1 MTCHSAREVLEL
13 YVAGA
18 LAADESRRFEAHV
31 AGCRACSAELGT
43 YSSVVEGLGRAVP
56 GAIPSALV
64 RSQVLRQ
71 VARPILPASE
81 PRSVSRPTPTFAPWL
96 AAAALALLAV
106 WLGYDGLRLRR
117 QVTSLEAELGT
128 ARAQLASSE
137 SLVARLQT
145 TADDNAHAMTVLTAP
160 DLARVDLEG
169 QPAAPDARARAF
181 WSRSRGLVFSASRL
195 PSLAAG
201 RTYQV
206 WVVTASAPV
215 SVGLLSPDE
224 AGRAQ
229 GIFVTPAD
237 IAPPV
242 AMAVTEEPAGGVPAP
257 TGAKYLVGLVGGK
270 T

>member
-1 MTCHSAREVLEL
+1 MTCESAREVVEL

-18 LAADESRRFEAHV
+18 LPDDEARRFEQHV
-31 AGCRACSAELGT
+31 AGCRDCSIELRT
-43 YSSVVEGLGRAVP
+43 YSTVVEGLGGAVP
-56 GAIPSALV
+56 GAIPSSLA
-64 RSQVLRQ
+64 RHQILRQ
-71 VARPILPASE
+71 VARQLPQVPGPQLAAKATTDL
-81 PRSVSRPTPTFAPWL
+81 RPWL
-96 AAAALALLAV
+96 AAAALALLSL
-106 WLGYDGLRLRR
+106 WLGYDGLQLRR
-117 QVTSLEAELGT
+117 QVTSLEAELGN

-137 SLVARLQT
+137 TLVARLQT

-169 QPAAPDARARAF
+169 QPVAPDARARAF

-201 RTYQV
+201 RAYQV

-215 SVGLLSPDE
+215 SVGLLTPDA

-229 GIFVTPAD
+229 GVFVTPAD

-242 AMAVTEEPAGGVPAP
+242 AMAVTEEPAGGVPSP

>member
-1 MTCHSAREVLEL
+1 MQSLQHRAPDLFDGGRGPGRSCARRDPL
-13 YVAGA
+13 
-18 LAADESRRFEAHV
+18 
-31 AGCRACSAELGT
+31 
-43 YSSVVEGLGRAVP
+43 
-56 GAIPSALV
+56 
-64 RSQVLRQ
+64 
-71 VARPILPASE
+71 
-81 PRSVSRPTPTFAPWL
+81 VSRAEPDPPAGRPTAPAGVRASICCEADYRHAPL
-96 AAAALALLAV
+96 AGRRCAGLLSL
-106 WLGYDGLRLRR
+106 WLGYDGLQLRR
-117 QVTSLEAELGT
+117 QVTSLEAELGS

-169 QPAAPDARARAF
+169 QPVAPDARARAF

-195 PSLAAG
+195 PSLRPG

-215 SVGLLSPDE
+215 SVGLLTPDE

-229 GIFVTPAD
+229 GMFVTPAD

-242 AMAVTEEPAGGVPAP
+242 AMAVTEEPAGGVPSP
-257 TGAKYLVGLVGGK
+257 TGAKYLVGRWRK
-270 T
+270 DYEPMTNAD

>member
-1 MTCHSAREVLEL
+1 VLEL

-18 LAADESRRFEAHV
+18 LADDEARQFEAHV
-31 AGCRACSAELGT
+31 AGCRACRIELGS
-43 YSSVVEGLGRAVP
+43 YSMVVEGLGGAVP
-56 GAIPSALV
+56 GAIPSSLV
-64 RSQVLRQ
+64 RSQILRQ
-71 VARPILPASE
+71 IARPLLPPSEARPISN
-81 PRSVSRPTPTFAPWL
+81 RTPGLAPWL
-96 AAAALALLAV
+96 AAAALALLSV
-106 WLGYDGLRLRR
+106 WLGYDGLRLRG
-117 QVTSLEAELGT
+117 QLASLEAELRT
-128 ARAQLASSE
+128 ARAQLANSE
-137 SLVARLQT
+137 SVVARLQT

-169 QPAAPDARARAF
+169 QPIAPDARARAF

-206 WVVTASAPV
+206 WVVTATAPV

-229 GIFVTPAD
+229 GTFVTPAD

-242 AMAVTEEPAGGVPAP
+242 AMAVTEEPAGGVPSP